1 MLDDDVYAELDRRL
15 APVDA
20 ARAAVYPGERAGRR
34 PVHTCYVPA
43 DAVVPGLAA
52 SWGTAALAALDGHGL
67 PDLGLDPALV
77 EQVLPRV
84 RAKLAAEPV
93 EDLRVDAEDGY
104 RGGPDAEDDD
114 VLRAAAAVAADRRAG
129 TAPPSVGVR
138 AKSLEG
144 PTRRRGVRTLDLFLG
159 GLAEEDPLLSTPRGR
174 TPSSP
179 PFASSVRDPGRGRPW
194 RGPAES
200 ASSPLRST
208 VTLPK
213 VTDVEQVRAFLPVLD
228 ALEAAHGVALDLELQ
243 IETPQAVLGADGT
256 ATAARLV
263 HAAGP
268 RLTGLHYGTYDYS
281 AALGIAAGH
290 QASDHPAADFAKQ
303 VAQVAVAG
311 TGAAAVDGSTNVLP
325 VGSREQVHAAWR
337 LHAGLVRR
345 ALERGFYQGWD
356 LHPAQLVTRYVATYA
371 FFRAALPAAAARL
384 AAYLDRADGGV
395 LDEPATARA
404 LASVLL
410 RGLDCGAVDD
420 AEVRA
425 VTGVDREDL
434 DRLAGR
440 PARRTPRAGT
450 GPPTIA
456 L

>member
-1 MLDDDVYAELDRRL
+1 MSIGEEIYAELDRRL
-15 APVDA
+15 GPVDA
-20 ARAAVYPGERAGRR
+20 ARLAAFPGERPERQ

-52 SWGTAALAALDGHGL
+52 AWGAAALQALDEHGL

-104 RGGPDAEDDD
+104 RGSPDAEDDD
-114 VLRAAAAVAADRRAG
+114 VARAAAAVAADLGAG
-129 TAPPSVGVR
+129 TAPPSIGIR
-138 AKSLEG
+138 AKSLEA

-159 GLAEEDPLLSTPRGR
+159 TFGTES
-174 TPSSP
+174 
-179 PFASSVRDPGRGRPW
+179 PGR
-194 RGPAES
+194 AV
-200 ASSPLRST
+200 

-228 ALEAAHGVALDLELQ
+228 ALEDVSGVRLDLELQ
-243 IETPQAVLGADGT
+243 IETPQAVLGPDGA
-256 ATAARLV
+256 ATAARMV

-268 RLTGLHYGTYDYS
+268 RLIGLHYGTYDYS
-281 AALGIAAGH
+281 AALGIAAAH

-303 VAQVAVAG
+303 VMQVAVAG
-311 TGAAAVDGSTNVLP
+311 TGARAVDGSTNVLP
-325 VGSREQVHAAWR
+325 VGDREQVHDAWR
-337 LHAGLVRR
+337 VHAGLVRR

-356 LHPAQLVTRYVATYA
+356 LHPAQLVTRYTATYA

-384 AAYLDRADGGV
+384 AGYLDRTDGGV

-404 LASVLL
+404 LAGVVI
-410 RGLDCGAVDD
+410 RGLDCGAVDEQD
-420 AEVRA
+420 VRA
-425 VTGVDREDL
+425 EGGPDRATL
-434 DRLAGR
+434 DRLRRPAGPR
-440 PARRTPRAGT
+440 PARLPS
-450 GPPTIA
+450 GP
-456 L
+456 